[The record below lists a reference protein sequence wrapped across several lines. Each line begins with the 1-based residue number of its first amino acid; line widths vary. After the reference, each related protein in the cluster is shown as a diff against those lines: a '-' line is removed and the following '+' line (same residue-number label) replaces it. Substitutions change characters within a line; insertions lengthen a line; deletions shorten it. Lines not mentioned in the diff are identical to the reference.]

1 MVKNKKNTSNVK
13 KSSGRTSS
21 AQSPK
26 SQGSF
31 RRGQTISGYR
41 KEDSQRSKAHD
52 LIVKRRKISSFLMFL
67 LAGAA
72 LILFVLSQLV
82 VKIDFYSQDG
92 KMIEDQS
99 RYQKVI
105 DEYYQDRPIE
115 RMRIFLN
122 GDNLLSAIQSEL
134 PEVAAIDDINLK
146 SFTHFKFVL
155 NMRKPVASWSVND
168 KNYFVD
174 NTGVAFNVN
183 YYDNPSIT
191 ISDES
196 GIKIGDNHIVV
207 SNGFLSFVGKIIGA
221 ANTNNLEVERIVIP
235 PSSLRQVEVYVKNVS
250 YPAIF
255 LTSSSA
261 EAQVKSLSR
270 AVRYFQTN
278 GLSPQYVDLRVE
290 GKAFY
295 KL

>member
-99 RYQKVI
+99 RYQKLI
-105 DEYYQDRPIE
+105 DEYYQLNPYSE
-115 RMRIFLN
+115 EFKPKNWQNEARIF
-122 GDNLLSAIQSEL
+122 Q
-134 PEVAAIDDINLK
+134 
-146 SFTHFKFVL
+146 
-155 NMRKPVASWSVND
+155 
-168 KNYFVD
+168 
-174 NTGVAFNVN
+174 
-183 YYDNPSIT
+183 
-191 ISDES
+191 
-196 GIKIGDNHIVV
+196 
-207 SNGFLSFVGKIIGA
+207 
-221 ANTNNLEVERIVIP
+221 NTNSEYSYRPRQQRNP
-235 PSSLRQVEVYVKNVS
+235 PIQNSQNT
-250 YPAIF
+250 I
-255 LTSSSA
+255 
-261 EAQVKSLSR
+261 
-270 AVRYFQTN
+270 
-278 GLSPQYVDLRVE
+278 
-290 GKAFY
+290 
-295 KL
+295 